1 MFDDIFTGI
10 ARDGAALVEVQLRL
24 QKALHALAMIA
35 PHDYAADAQRHAGLA
50 LARANFERT
59 GLLWSVPRTGRADEA
74 RTGQAAALL
83 IIRQPVVFTAP
94 Y

>member
-50 LARANFERT
+50 LAEQMKPEPAR
-59 GLLWSVPRTGRADEA
+59 LLH
-74 RTGQAAALL
+74 
-83 IIRQPVVFTAP
+83 